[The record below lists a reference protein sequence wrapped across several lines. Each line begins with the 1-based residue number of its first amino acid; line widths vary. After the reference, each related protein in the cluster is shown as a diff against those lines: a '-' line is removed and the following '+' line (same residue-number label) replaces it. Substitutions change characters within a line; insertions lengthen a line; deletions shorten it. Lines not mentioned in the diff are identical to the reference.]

1 VLLIDALPLRYEDSA
16 LVAKEGNVKVFPK
29 FHKFIQLTLWPL
41 RPSHGL
47 KAGKRTT
54 IDPYYRPT
62 IRNYSNGTTEYELLI
77 VTDLDRDSQVGDF
90 VWRAVIRKGRLWL
103 NRHNMQV
110 NISWSEDKNLTS
122 SLNIKGRAMELSDLI
137 HNRILTPDD
146 KTGMISEIRGDQ
158 IIPWVFLN
166 SGPGNTTEGF
176 KCEWMT
182 IKDDLLYVGS
192 NGIATKHGLDRNN
205 MWVKTITPKGEVT
218 HRNWTDI
225 YNKIKASVGIS
236 EAGYLKHEA
245 VQWSAKQRRWF
256 FLPRKAAN
264 TTYSRAE
271 DDMKGTNLLISSPD
285 LERFEFKTV
294 GERNPERGY
303 SAFTFIPDTNDEL
316 IVALKTK
323 EVGDST
329 ATFITVFTINGE
341 VILKDTELKGDYK
354 FEGVYFI

>member
-1 VLLIDALPLRYEDSA
+1 MDPLNMNCLSSPILIEIHKLVTSYGEQSSEKCLNQIDSPE
-16 LVAKEGNVKVFPK
+16 K
-29 FHKFIQLTLWPL
+29 HS
-41 RPSHGL
+41 RS
-47 KAGKRTT
+47 R
-54 IDPYYRPT
+54 
-62 IRNYSNGTTEYELLI
+62 
-77 VTDLDRDSQVGDF
+77 
-90 VWRAVIRKGRLWL
+90 
-103 NRHNMQV
+103 
-110 NISWSEDKNLTS
+110 
-122 SLNIKGRAMELSDLI
+122 SLNIKGRAMELSDLTVF

-192 NGIATKHGLDRNN
+192 NGIVSANNKCKMPLFYCSILGCFKAATKHGLDRNN
-205 MWVKTITPKGEVT
+205 MWVKTVTPKGEVT

-236 EAGYLKHEA
+236 EAGYIKHEA

-264 TTYSRAE
+264 TPYNRAE

-285 LERFEFKTV
+285 LVHFEFKTV

-323 EVGDST
+323 EIGDST
-329 ATFITVFTINGE
+329 ATFITVFNINGK
-341 VILKDTELKGDYK
+341 VILEDTELKGDYK